1 MSFFDKLKS
10 GVAEAGNKAKIAVE
24 VNRLKMQN
32 STKQKEIDH
41 EYQQIGKM
49 VFDSLKREEG
59 VCGPEQLQPM
69 VERIL
74 QLQDEIQLNQH
85 QINVI
90 SDEKKCACGHTVPL
104 AARFC
109 PECGHQF
116 VEIEKQEEDV

>member
-32 STKQKEIDH
+32 SSKQKEIEQ
-41 EYQQIGKM
+41 EYQHIGKM
-49 VFDSLKREEG
+49 VFDSLERESM
-59 VCGPEQLQPM
+59 CSPEQLQPM
-69 VERIL
+69 VNRIV
-74 QLQDEIQLNQH
+74 QLQDEIQLNLH
-85 QINVI
+85 QINAI
-90 SDEKKCACGHTVPL
+90 ADEKKCTCGHTVPV

-116 VEIEKQEEDV
+116 IEIEKQEGDV

>member
-10 GVAEAGNKAKIAVE
+10 GVAEAGNKAKVAVE

-32 STKQKEIDH
+32 STKQKEIDQ
-41 EYQQIGKM
+41 EYQHIGKM
-49 VFDSLKREEG
+49 VFDSLSQESM
-59 VCGPEQLQPM
+59 CSAEQLQPM
-69 VERIL
+69 VERIV

-90 SDEKKCACGHTVPL
+90 SDEKKCVCGHVVPI

-116 VEIEKQEEDV
+116 IEIEKQEGDS

>member
-32 STKQKEIDH
+32 SSKQKEIEQ
-41 EYQQIGKM
+41 EYQHIGKM
-49 VFDSLKREEG
+49 VFDALERESM
-59 VCGPEQLQPM
+59 CSPEQLQPM
-69 VERIL
+69 VNRIV
-74 QLQDEIQLNQH
+74 QLQDEIQLNLQ
-85 QINVI
+85 QINAI
-90 SDEKKCACGHTVPL
+90 ADEKKCTCGHTVPV

-116 VEIEKQEEDV
+116 IEIEKQESDV

>member
-32 STKQKEIDH
+32 STKQKEIDQ
-41 EYQQIGKM
+41 EYQHIGKM
-49 VFDSLKREEG
+49 VFDSLQRGEA
-59 VCGPEQLQPM
+59 VCSPEHLQPM
-69 VERIL
+69 VERIV

-90 SDEKKCACGHTVPL
+90 ADEKKCVCGHTVPI

-116 VEIEKQEEDV
+116 VEIEKQEGDA

>member
-32 STKQKEIDH
+32 STKQKEIDQ
-41 EYQQIGKM
+41 EYQHIGKM
-49 VFDSLKREEG
+49 VFDSLQRGEG
-59 VCGPEQLQPM
+59 VCSPEHLQPM
-69 VERIL
+69 VERIV
-74 QLQDEIQLNQH
+74 QLQDEIQLNLH

-90 SDEKKCACGHTVPL
+90 ADEKKCVCGHTVPI

-116 VEIEKQEEDV
+116 VEIEKQEGDA

>member
-10 GVAEAGNKAKIAVE
+10 GVAEAGNKAKTAVE

-32 STKQKEIDH
+32 STKQKEIEQ

-49 VFDSLKREEG
+49 VFDSLQQESM
-59 VCGPEQLQPM
+59 CTPEQLQPM
-69 VERIL
+69 MDRIM
-74 QLQDEIQLNQH
+74 QLKDEIQLNQH

-90 SDEKKCACGHTVPL
+90 SDEKKCACGHVVPI

-109 PECGHQF
+109 PECGNQF
-116 VEIEKQEEDV
+116 MEIEKQEGDA